1 MLLALLL
8 NACNITKQLRS
19 SQQLLYNGSKVNT
32 TGEIRNDV
40 TDPLADFVKQKPNKK
55 FLGITKLKMRMY
67 YLGSKWPDSRM
78 GIYLRDKFGEQ
89 PTILDTAFIE
99 SSVKSMRLYLKSVGF
114 YYPDI
119 TYKVKQRRQ
128 RAFVTYYVNT
138 NKVYHISK
146 YQINCAD
153 RNLYDIIKAHEKEA
167 IIVAGHRLNNERLIE
182 EQKRIVDLLRNNG
195 YYSFSDEFIGFDV
208 DTALGNWMVDVSL
221 NILNKSM
228 YETHAKHYIK
238 NVFVNIEPNY
248 VTDGFK
254 NKDTTLSTNFY
265 FIHNRYKLNPGVLE
279 QNMFLLPGDE
289 YKQQAISRTYQRLG
303 DLNTFRFIN
312 VTPITYTLNDT
323 QFVDYKIRLVPNI
336 KYDYVIEPQAI
347 LSDQNN
353 SFTNN
358 QTSNGNYGVAAILQF
373 NNRNMFRNAE
383 FFKLTFRSSFESQG
397 RINGSRWFNATEQ
410 SLTGSLTI
418 PRLVFFP
425 KLDKNINLVNTKTI
439 LTTSGIYEL
448 NTNFERRVF
457 TSGVIYQLN
466 KKYTSFYVTPFEV
479 SYTKNAV
486 NSDTL
491 RALIDKDIYLFSM
504 FSNNL
509 ILGSRV
515 GFTYTDKQNHKGT
528 HWIYLR
534 WDLLELSGNIATG
547 VSKLLNRDVTA
558 TGSYSLFGVNY
569 SQFIKSAV
577 DFRYNTKIDPNNATV
592 FRMFAGVGMPYGNS
606 PRFLPFER
614 RFWVGGAN
622 SLRAWLPRSLGPGS
636 YYQPGQ
642 IDYSGD
648 IKLEANA
655 EYRFNI
661 YHRWFEGAVFADA
674 GNVWMS
680 KKDVTRPNANF
691 EFNRFWKEF
700 GIGSG
705 LGARLNFDIILIRFD
720 FAIPLYNPSYAEP
733 NRWVINSFN
742 RTWLFDNINFNFGIG
757 YPF

>member
-466 KKYTSFYVTPFEV
+466 KK
-479 SYTKNAV
+479 
-486 NSDTL
+486 
-491 RALIDKDIYLFSM
+491 
-504 FSNNL
+504 
-509 ILGSRV
+509 
-515 GFTYTDKQNHKGT
+515 
-528 HWIYLR
+528 
-534 WDLLELSGNIATG
+534 
-547 VSKLLNRDVTA
+547 
-558 TGSYSLFGVNY
+558 
-569 SQFIKSAV
+569 
-577 DFRYNTKIDPNNATV
+577 
-592 FRMFAGVGMPYGNS
+592 
-606 PRFLPFER
+606 
-614 RFWVGGAN
+614 
-622 SLRAWLPRSLGPGS
+622 
-636 YYQPGQ
+636 
-642 IDYSGD
+642 
-648 IKLEANA
+648 
-655 EYRFNI
+655 
-661 YHRWFEGAVFADA
+661 
-674 GNVWMS
+674 
-680 KKDVTRPNANF
+680 
-691 EFNRFWKEF
+691 
-700 GIGSG
+700 
-705 LGARLNFDIILIRFD
+705 
-720 FAIPLYNPSYAEP
+720 
-733 NRWVINSFN
+733 
-742 RTWLFDNINFNFGIG
+742 
-757 YPF
+757 